1 MPLRTRLLLAL
12 IGVVVVGL
20 VVSDIVTYALLQS
33 YLQKRLDPQL
43 SIVSGIVQT
52 REGLGPKF
60 PQRLKVPVNAP
71 TRSKTSG
78 PGARRIVPDGT
89 LGALLTA
96 NGHTKGRVVTFSFE
110 SGRLIPP
117 RLPQP
122 LPQLSTDGTAVF
134 DATSPGPDPISY
146 RVLIRS
152 VPGHREDVMAAIPLT
167 DVTSTLDDLRLIML
181 LVTVGVLTGL
191 GAVSWWILRKGF
203 RPLEDIAAT
212 AGSIAR
218 GDLSRRIAPADSRTE
233 VGRLGLALNA
243 MLGEI
248 EAAMAERARAEA
260 RLRRFLAD
268 ASHELRTPLTS
279 IRGYA
284 EMFDRGA
291 RERPAD
297 LATSMHHI
305 RHEAD
310 RMNVLVD
317 DLLLLARLDQKRPLH
332 LESVDVVTVAREA
345 VETALLWATGHPL
358 VLDAPDSVEVCCD
371 AERLR
376 QVVDNLLANAIDHSP
391 DGAAV
396 TVRVAPGDG
405 GRARIE
411 VADHGPG
418 VPPEDAARIFE
429 PFFRADLSRARDT
442 GGTGLGL
449 SIVASITETHGGAA
463 GVLPNLGGGA
473 LFWVEFPAEGP
484 KVEPS

>member
-1 MPLRTRLLLAL
+1 
-12 IGVVVVGL
+12 
-20 VVSDIVTYALLQS
+20 
-33 YLQKRLDPQL
+33 
-43 SIVSGIVQT
+43 
-52 REGLGPKF
+52 
-60 PQRLKVPVNAP
+60 
-71 TRSKTSG
+71 
-78 PGARRIVPDGT
+78 
-89 LGALLTA
+89 
-96 NGHTKGRVVTFSFE
+96 
-110 SGRLIPP
+110 
-117 RLPQP
+117 
-122 LPQLSTDGTAVF
+122 
-134 DATSPGPDPISY
+134 
-146 RVLIRS
+146 
-152 VPGHREDVMAAIPLT
+152 
-167 DVTSTLDDLRLIML
+167 
-181 LVTVGVLTGL
+181 
-191 GAVSWWILRKGF
+191 
-203 RPLEDIAAT
+203 
-212 AGSIAR
+212 
-218 GDLSRRIAPADSRTE
+218 
-233 VGRLGLALNA
+233 
-243 MLGEI
+243 
-248 EAAMAERARAEA
+248 
-260 RLRRFLAD
+260 
-268 ASHELRTPLTS
+268 
-279 IRGYA
+279 
-284 EMFDRGA
+284 
-291 RERPAD
+291 
-297 LATSMHHI
+297 MHHI

-358 VLDAPDSVEVCCD
+358 VLDAPHSVEVCCD

-473 LFWVEFPAEGP
+473 LFWVEFSAEGP